1 MSTILGFNISHVH
14 LMAGGFI
21 LLFSL
26 LLLGLIYLMVIASR
40 LKDLEGALQSGQ
52 KTLLKEV
59 GLNSPTRA
67 AIAAVMATDK
77 NRRLSME
84 QFQAEISALTEQWDE
99 IESLANQAHNRL
111 ADLVDESEK
120 SARH

>member
-21 LLFSL
+21 LLFGL

-40 LKDLEGALQSGQ
+40 LKDLEGSLQSGH

-77 NRRLSME
+77 NRRLNME